1 MGAYIWV
8 EKHFHLQSFKPFLI
22 FFFHYKALISAF
34 FTSCKK
40 WNILKINNKVPE
52 YQNLTT
58 ELKIKTKGWGWGRVG
73 VTIQGYLEGA
83 FNRLLWYI
91 KIKFNSD
98 DNLPLD
104 EILQLYNLIIVVRS
118 VFQEN
123 KKHYPE
129 SLLDEFLY
137 QL

>member
-1 MGAYIWV
+1 M
-8 EKHFHLQSFKPFLI
+8 
-22 FFFHYKALISAF
+22 
-34 FTSCKK
+34 
-40 WNILKINNKVPE
+40 
-52 YQNLTT
+52 
-58 ELKIKTKGWGWGRVG
+58 
-73 VTIQGYLEGA
+73 TIQGYLEGA

>member
-1 MGAYIWV
+1 M
-8 EKHFHLQSFKPFLI
+8 
-22 FFFHYKALISAF
+22 
-34 FTSCKK
+34 
-40 WNILKINNKVPE
+40 
-52 YQNLTT
+52 
-58 ELKIKTKGWGWGRVG
+58 
-73 VTIQGYLEGA
+73 TIQGYLEGA

-91 KIKFNSD
+91 KIKLNSD

-129 SLLDEFLY
+129 SLLDEFFY